1 VKRNSTAGADSILER
16 IKRLE
21 TQLPAAPRNSGRRR
35 ALSVA
40 IRIEADAYR
49 KSLDAEQATATHDA
63 KPQPAAGLEHLNRTS
78 APRKPTLARRRGIH
92 RLVRSAPRR

>member
-1 VKRNSTAGADSILER
+1 VKRNSAADTDSILER
-16 IKRLE
+16 IRLLE
-21 TQLPAAPRNSGRRR
+21 AQLPAAPVNSRRRR

-63 KPQPAAGLEHLNRTS
+63 KPRPAAGLEHLPRAF
-78 APRKPTLARRRGIH
+78 APRKSTLARRRRIH